1 MSASGI
7 HPERNGHAESFNSG
21 GAGRSSAGRRHG
33 RGDAGAG
40 AGAGRS
46 AIPAAGLTGDWAGGY
61 VSSDGNDVNTFNV
74 KLRQT
79 GGTISGTIYEVN
91 VFGDTSRALFLT
103 STFTGT
109 IANRQVRFTKTY
121 DGSGGAS
128 HAVTY
133 AGTLEPNGRRI
144 RGTFSAS
151 GSTGTFEM
159 VR

>member
-1 MSASGI
+1 M
-7 HPERNGHAESFNSG
+7 RNILMAAALGAAVMTG
-21 GAGRSSAGRRHG
+21 GAIVLSTQARAQVGT
-33 RGDAGAG
+33 
-40 AGAGRS
+40 

-109 IANRQVRFTKTY
+109 LANRQVRFTKTY

-133 AGTLEPNGRRI
+133 TGTLEPNGRRI
-144 RGTFSAS
+144 RGTFNAS